1 MILLTMIITIK
12 QKNKY
17 KIKTI
22 NNGSNPIKMTNKRY
36 LILTKLNTHPNNILI
51 RNRMALKHQGRLLLR
66 AKGRKRIRKSRKK
79 ERPS

>member
-1 MILLTMIITIK
+1 LILLTMIITIK